1 MSVSVKIARLF
12 HRSQTSLTD
21 LFVYPLSPADKTSF
35 ANSVDPDEI
44 YHNEPSHSQS
54 AFYVNLYRA
63 IIGPSG

>member
-44 YHNEPSHSQS
+44 YHNEPSH
-54 AFYVNLYRA
+54 
-63 IIGPSG
+63 